1 MMGWASAGGIFDTV
15 ADGLIEANAADDI
28 KEKVLGT
35 LCTALQDEDWDTED
49 ESLERYADDPVIVR
63 VFADR
68 GVSLARDDE

>member
-1 MMGWASAGGIFDTV
+1 VGWASAGSIFDTV